1 MTTLS
6 DHLDDL
12 RERGDLL
19 EIGDRVHWDTEA
31 AVVATEALRHN
42 CAALR
47 FDETAGRVAYA
58 SGVYAG
64 PDQISGREN
73 RPWRRIAA
81 GLGLGHDVGCVDL
94 LDVLSRWETTP
105 LSDAVLL
112 DPAADRDAGD
122 DLYALGLPGVDD
134 AGRQGVTQGVIAV
147 ERDGTTTWA
156 PVRGT
161 VHRGSTL
168 RVVVPGAVDE
178 WFEGGRAASVSLGVE
193 AATLVAALQ
202 GWTQDR
208 TVPAVPE
215 RAAGLADVP
224 LARVDGR
231 VVPASAEVRID
242 GVADPTDAPVSG
254 PEATWE
260 RATETATLSFEAE
273 GIRLR
278 EDPTVPF
285 VPLGAP
291 LADDV
296 HLMSLVEAATLY
308 RRVNGYWGVSPVSWV
323 QLPVESR
330 LGLCLVSSEIL
341 YAGFD
346 WQLANALF
354 SFSDYFDKVLVLDEY
369 ARPTDLARALD
380 DMWVKAHPG
389 NDWVFSDPNAPAA
402 TAPVYRRDGE
412 TGSRL
417 YISAIWDP
425 RWDEDYIAP
434 RVTFESSFPEGIR
447 ESALERWET
456 LTASRAGDD
465 GIEDPPP
472 YDDAASRGDGA

>member
-1 MTTLS
+1 MTTFAE
-6 DHLDDL
+6 HLDGL
-12 RERGDLL
+12 RAADDLL
-19 EIGDRVHWDTEA
+19 DIGDRVHWDTEA
-31 AVVATEALRHN
+31 AVVASEALRNN

-47 FDETAGRVAYA
+47 FGETSGTVAFA

-64 PDQISGREN
+64 PDQISSRSH

-81 GLGLGHDVGCVDL
+81 GLGLDRAVSYVDL
-94 LDVLSRWETTP
+94 LDALSRWETTP
-105 LSDAVLL
+105 LDSAVFV
-112 DPAADRDAGD
+112 DPAAREDAGD
-122 DLYALGLPGVDD
+122 DLYALGLPTVDGE
-134 AGRQGVTQGVIAV
+134 GRQSVTQGVVAV
-147 ERDGTTTWA
+147 ERDGRTSWA

-161 VHRGSTL
+161 VHRGSLL
-168 RVVVPGAVDE
+168 RVTVPRPFLD
-178 WFEGGRAASVSLGVE
+178 WCGGERPASISLGVS
-193 AATLVAALQ
+193 AGTLLAALQ
-202 GWTQDR
+202 GWTQDS
-208 TVPAVPE
+208 TAPAVPE
-215 RAAGLADVP
+215 RAAALADVP
-224 LARVDGR
+224 LARTGDR
-231 VVPASAEVRID
+231 VVPAAAEVRID
-242 GVADPTDAPVSG
+242 GVARPTEEVVGG

-260 RATETATLSFEAE
+260 RATETATVAVDADR
-273 GIRLR
+273 IRLR

-285 VPLGAP
+285 VPLGSP

-296 HLMSLVEAATLY
+296 HLASLVEAATLY
-308 RRVNGYWGVSPVSWV
+308 RRVNSYWGVSPVSWV

-354 SFSDYFDKVLVLDEY
+354 SFSEYFDKVLVLDEY

-389 NDWVFSDPNAPAA
+389 NDWVFSDGNAPAA

-434 RVTFESSFPEGIR
+434 RVTFESSFPENVR
-447 ESALERWET
+447 ESALDRWALLE
-456 LTASRAGDD
+456 AGD
-465 GIEDPPP
+465 E
-472 YDDAASRGDGA
+472 

>member
-1 MTTLS
+1 VTTFAE
-6 DHLDDL
+6 HLDGLRAADDL
-12 RERGDLL
+12 VAIDE
-19 EIGDRVHWDTEA
+19 RVHWDTEA
-31 AVVATEALRHN
+31 AVVASEALRHN

-47 FDETAGRVAYA
+47 FEETSGTVAFA

-64 PDQISGREN
+64 PDQLSSRSH

-81 GLGLGHDVGCVDL
+81 GLGMDRSASYVDL
-94 LDVLSRWETTP
+94 LETLSEWETTA
-105 LSDAVLL
+105 LGDALFV
-112 DPAADRDAGD
+112 DPAAETDAGD
-122 DLYALGLPGVDD
+122 DLYALGLPAVDGE
-134 AGRQGVTQGVIAV
+134 GRQSITQGVIAV
-147 ERDGTTTWA
+147 EREGTTSWA

-161 VHRGSTL
+161 VHRGSLL
-168 RVVVPGAVDE
+168 RVTVP
-178 WFEGGRAASVSLGVE
+178 RAFLDWCDSERPASISLGVS
-193 AATLVAALQ
+193 AASLIAALQ

-208 TVPAVPE
+208 TTPAVPE

-224 LARVDGR
+224 LARADGR
-231 VVPASAEVRID
+231 VVPAGAEVRID
-242 GVADPTDAPVSG
+242 GVARPTDDEVAG

-260 RATETATLSFEAE
+260 RATETATVAVDADR
-273 GIRLR
+273 IRLR
-278 EDPTVPF
+278 DDPTVPF
-285 VPLGAP
+285 VPLDAP

-296 HLMSLVEAATLY
+296 HLASLVEAATLY
-308 RRVNGYWGVSPVSWV
+308 RRVNSYWGVSPVSWV

-354 SFSDYFDKVLVLDEY
+354 SFSDFFDKVLVLDEY

-434 RVTFESSFPEGIR
+434 RVTFESSFPENVR
-447 ESALERWET
+447 ESALDRWALLKE
-456 LTASRAGDD
+456 DD
-465 GIEDPPP
+465 GE
-472 YDDAASRGDGA
+472 